1 MVKSNV
7 YITSILLILLMAI
20 AMALLSTS
28 SHGLSI
34 AGLSLGQGQIYGVL
48 RCNIS
53 GDPNAPP
60 VSGAPVYL
68 KCDGSNTTIAD
79 AVTKPD
85 GTFRVL
91 LSAGQTVLISPSSCY
106 LLANLPGG
114 NCSIYVPDGALTAT
128 FTLLRIIQ
136 TNAKNI
142 AVFTAGPFVDKI
154 F

>member
-1 MVKSNV
+1 
-7 YITSILLILLMAI
+7 MAI

-91 LSAGQTVLISPSSCY
+91 LSAVQTVLISPSSCY

-136 TNAKNI
+136 TNATNI
-142 AVFTAGPFVDKI
+142 AVFTAGPFVDEI
-154 F
+154 V